1 MTEVTD
7 KDRSIA
13 GFVAHIVAAHNGKT
27 SGQLENYIARVQM
40 MAAEKATK
48 EARERIKEMRKQ
60 ASQWQM
66 YKAES
71 QVFERVQIWGKAFLE
86 RTKEFA

>member
-27 SGQLENYIARVQM
+27 SEQLENYIARVQM
-40 MAAEKATK
+40 MATEKATK
-48 EARERIKEMRKQ
+48 EARELIKEMREVIEAYAHGMKYDMN
-60 ASQWQM
+60 AIRV
-66 YKAES
+66 KAD
-71 QVFERVQIWGKAFLE
+71 ALLE

>member
-27 SGQLENYIARVQM
+27 SEQLENYIARVQM
-40 MAAEKATK
+40 MATEKATK
-48 EARERIKEMRKQ
+48 EAAERADKWAWGECIMVRQRESLGAAIMD
-60 ASQWQM
+60 
-66 YKAES
+66 
-71 QVFERVQIWGKAFLE
+71 GK
-86 RTKEFA
+86 K

>member
-40 MAAEKATK
+40 MATEKATK
-48 EARERIKEMRKQ
+48 EARELIKEMREVIEAYAHGMKYDMN
-60 ASQWQM
+60 AIRV
-66 YKAES
+66 KADALLE
-71 QVFERVQIWGKAFLE
+71 KA
-86 RTKEFA
+86 KEFV